1 MAIIVGGNPRVERE
15 APEAA
20 PESKIKRG
28 VEPTEVRK
36 DDTVQSEEPVKKS
49 RRRKTK
55 SDE

>member
-15 APEAA
+15 APQAA
-20 PESKIKRG
+20 PESKIKRD
-28 VEPTEVRK
+28 VKPTEVRK
-36 DDTVQSEEPVKKS
+36 DDTAQSEEPVKKS